1 MDPEVTIGEII
12 DYPLD
17 KEGNLVTRRQG
28 MALMKPKLNAPPETQ
43 PGSVDWTM
51 TAMFGSRQKAVQ
63 MIESLVAGQGAN
75 ADEKWLRVVLLY
87 KQWQIDFAKGKLDS
101 PPTLNQVCHS
111 LDFDAT
117 QFIRE
122 LQQGVMFLMKSL
134 SSMKAAMAAP
144 EVVQNLIDK
153 ATSEEAD
160 VKEMEL
166 ALKIGGV
173 IESGPGMAV
182 QINNNNT
189 QQTAVTLKSDKEK
202 QKTPLLQFQPT
213 VTEIDVEVRKEHG
226 VQTTESTE

>member
-117 QFIRE
+117 TFIRE

-213 VTEIDVEVRKEHG
+213 VNEIDVEVRKEHG